1 MFEVTVIHIGINNI
15 VSNKNPL
22 NTDHMLE
29 NVKNIAR
36 KCKRYGIQKVLISGV
51 NNHKSFQDFI
61 EEVDKLIKNMGNIE
75 GYF

>member
-1 MFEVTVIHIGINNI
+1 
-15 VSNKNPL
+15 
-22 NTDHMLE
+22 MLE

-51 NNHKSFQDFI
+51 NDHKSFQDFI

>member
-36 KCKRYGIQKVLISGV
+36 KCKRYGIQKVLIFGV

>member
-1 MFEVTVIHIGINNI
+1 
-15 VSNKNPL
+15 
-22 NTDHMLE
+22 MLE

-51 NNHKSFQDFI
+51 NNDKSFQDFI